1 MMTVVVEVVVGATT
15 EAVEGATGVTEVLL
29 VVAVEEGEEVAMFV
43 TLSKKASAH
52 VVRAADSLMTDIF
65 SGTTGISSISYC
77 QQFSQRN
84 LNLVFEI
91 V

>member
-1 MMTVVVEVVVGATT
+1 MTVVAEAEVGATT
-15 EAVEGATGVTEVLL
+15 EAAVGATGVLL
-29 VVAVEEGEEVAMFV
+29 VVEVEEGAEAAMFA

-52 VVRAADSLMTDIF
+52 VVRAADSLMTDIV
-65 SGTTGISSISYC
+65 SGTTGLSSISFC
-77 QQFSQRN
+77 RQFSQRN